1 MFLLPWS
8 YRETLRQE
16 VFPKTSGRLRGHL
29 RLKRAWNKSSLPC
42 ACVASYLKNVSHS
55 SGRHPE
61 KTLFQPPALSPEACV
76 LDARKF
82 RENPV
87 QRPWMEGVGR
97 KKPKTLGTTT
107 TQRNKSE
114 KKYIL
119 FRTLLPGD
127 SFEADHQP
135 KLRSNMFFE

>member
-1 MFLLPWS
+1 M
-8 YRETLRQE
+8 
-16 VFPKTSGRLRGHL
+16 V
-29 RLKRAWNKSSLPC
+29 
-42 ACVASYLKNVSHS
+42 
-55 SGRHPE
+55 
-61 KTLFQPPALSPEACV
+61 
-76 LDARKF
+76 
-82 RENPV
+82 
-87 QRPWMEGVGR
+87 GVGR

-119 FRTLLPGD
+119 FRTLLPSD